1 MQVPCSHFY
10 PIQLFLPLATRKSI
24 GQQSGGIRLARLTVC
39 YGSDKF
45 VDSYDL
51 GATKSD
57 RAGLLQENRLFMLL
71 TNVTNKYICWFPT
84 SVSVMVVFANHVDN
98 SFFLQRTESC
108 PLNCY
113 HSNYRFRLFHA
124 APREWVP
131 VLPHMLPPYFRR
143 LIGLV
148 GNEISAQFTR
158 EICKQKC
165 TIGNSLQM
173 ELKVC
178 VLLRTRYYCHNMS
191 IKRCVLHLAD
201 QNESYSAKS
210 CLAYRAP
217 ENGEHVVNK

>member
-1 MQVPCSHFY
+1 VQVPCSHFY

-98 SFFLQRTESC
+98 SFLQRTESC

-124 APREWVP
+124 APASGSQSCP
-131 VLPHMLPPYFRR
+131 ICSH
-143 LIGLV
+143 LI
-148 GNEISAQFTR
+148 S
-158 EICKQKC
+158 
-165 TIGNSLQM
+165 
-173 ELKVC
+173 
-178 VLLRTRYYCHNMS
+178 
-191 IKRCVLHLAD
+191 
-201 QNESYSAKS
+201 
-210 CLAYRAP
+210 
-217 ENGEHVVNK
+217 VV